1 MAVSACSITPAVSD
15 TISLALARAYQ
26 ANPNLNQ
33 QRASLRATDEEVPR
47 ASAGWL
53 PTAAAT
59 AQSGYNYI
67 SGSLSGLKEK
77 TSSAPTTAGI
87 NVTQNLFNGNRTLN
101 AVRQAESGVLSARE
115 TLRNIE
121 QSTLLD
127 AATAYMNVLRDA
139 AVLDLRKSN
148 IIVLEEQLRQ
158 TRFRFVSGEVTRT
171 DVAQAEASLASSRS
185 DYFGAQANLQN
196 SVASYRQVI
205 GTEPG
210 RLEAARSLDQLLPR
224 NVTAAIQ
231 IAYVEHPAIQ
241 AALHNVDAAE
251 LAVKLV
257 EGELYPTVNL
267 TGGVQQ
273 SLAASGLPENHY
285 FNASVMAQVSVP
297 IYAGGEVFARARQAK
312 EQLSQT
318 RLQADQQRDSVRALV
333 VSSFAQLDAAKAIIL
348 SSHTAVSAAEIA
360 LRGIR
365 EEAKL
370 GQRTTFDVLTAQ
382 QTLLSAHVA
391 LVSAE
396 RDRVVASYTALAAIG
411 QLTAANL
418 NLAISAYDP
427 TIHYQQVKDK
437 WVGLRTPSGQ

>member
-1 MAVSACSITPAVSD
+1 
-15 TISLALARAYQ
+15 
-26 ANPNLNQ
+26 
-33 QRASLRATDEEVPR
+33 
-47 ASAGWL
+47 
-53 PTAAAT
+53 
-59 AQSGYNYI
+59 
-67 SGSLSGLKEK
+67 
-77 TSSAPTTAGI
+77 
-87 NVTQNLFNGNRTLN
+87 
-101 AVRQAESGVLSARE
+101 
-115 TLRNIE
+115 
-121 QSTLLD
+121 
-127 AATAYMNVLRDA
+127 
-139 AVLDLRKSN
+139 
-148 IIVLEEQLRQ
+148 
-158 TRFRFVSGEVTRT
+158 
-171 DVAQAEASLASSRS
+171 
-185 DYFGAQANLQN
+185 
-196 SVASYRQVI
+196 
-205 GTEPG
+205 
-210 RLEAARSLDQLLPR
+210 
-224 NVTAAIQ
+224 
-231 IAYVEHPAIQ
+231 
-241 AALHNVDAAE
+241 
-251 LAVKLV
+251 
-257 EGELYPTVNL
+257 
-267 TGGVQQ
+267 
-273 SLAASGLPENHY
+273 LPENHY